1 MGIESLHKA
10 ALAAGFA
17 MATPDDDPPVET
29 RHPAPDP
36 DEFVQPAGQWRPL
49 FGSMHMRGGTRDAIL
64 GAVGWIRDHLPAV
77 GGRAPA

>member
-29 RHPAPDP
+29 RHLVP
-36 DEFVQPAGQWRPL
+36 DEDVQPAGQWRPF
-49 FGSMHMRGGTRDAIL
+49 FGAMHMRAGTRDTIL
-64 GAVGWIRDHLPAV
+64 GAVGWIKDRLHVV